1 LSLWILD
8 TDHVS
13 LFQRGHPP
21 IVKRLAETA
30 PTDISITIITL
41 EEQIRGRFNMI
52 RRAASP
58 SELIL
63 AYQNLHI
70 TFDSLK
76 SFDILD
82 FSSAASTIYSSLLE
96 YKIKTGTQ
104 DLRIAA
110 IALSLNGILV
120 TRNQRDFAK
129 VPNLIL
135 EDWSTNIPGL

>member
-13 LFQRGHPP
+13 LFQRNHPQ
-21 IVKRLAETA
+21 IVNRLAKVA
-30 PTDISITIITL
+30 PTDIAITVITL
-41 EEQIRGRFNMI
+41 EEQIRGRFDMI

-58 SELIL
+58 SELTL
-63 AYQNLHI
+63 AYRNLHT

-76 SFDILD
+76 TFEILD
-82 FSSAASTIYSSLLE
+82 FSPAASSLYSFLLKQ
-96 YKIKTGTQ
+96 KIKIGTQ

-110 IALSLNGILV
+110 IALSVNGILV

-129 VPNLIL
+129 VPNLVI
-135 EDWSTNIPGL
+135 EDWSTIVSG

>member
-1 LSLWILD
+1 MSLWILD

-13 LFQRGHPP
+13 LFQRDHPQ
-21 IVKRLAETA
+21 IVKQLAEAA
-30 PTDISITIITL
+30 PADISITIITL

-63 AYQNLHI
+63 AYRNLHI

-82 FSSAASTIYSSLLE
+82 FSPAAGAIYSSLLE
-96 YKIKTGTQ
+96 YKIKIGTQ

-110 IALSLNGILV
+110 IALYINGILV

-129 VPNLIL
+129 VPNLVI
-135 EDWSTNIPGL
+135 EDWSTI

>member
-13 LFQRGHPP
+13 LFQRGHPQ
-21 IVKRLAETA
+21 IVNRLAEVA
-30 PTDISITIITL
+30 PKDISITVITL

-63 AYQNLHI
+63 AYRNLHI

-76 SFDILD
+76 TFEILD
-82 FSSAASTIYSSLLE
+82 FSPATSSIYSFLLKQ
-96 YKIKTGTQ
+96 KIKIGTQ

-110 IALSLNGILV
+110 IALSVNGILV

-129 VPNLIL
+129 VPNLVL
-135 EDWSTNIPGL
+135 EDWSKIISG

>member
-13 LFQRGHPP
+13 LFQRGHPQ
-21 IVKRLAETA
+21 IVNRLAEVA
-30 PTDISITIITL
+30 PTDIFITVITL

-63 AYQNLHI
+63 AYRNLHT
-70 TFDSLK
+70 TFDSLQ
-76 SFDILD
+76 SFEILD
-82 FSSAASTIYSSLLE
+82 FSPAASTFYSSLIAQ
-96 YKIKTGTQ
+96 KIKIGSQ

-110 IALSLNGILV
+110 IALSVNGILA

-129 VPNLIL
+129 VPNLVI
-135 EDWSTNIPGL
+135 EDWSTIVSG

>member
-13 LFQRGHPP
+13 LFQRNHPQ
-21 IVKRLAETA
+21 IVNRLAKAA
-30 PTDISITIITL
+30 PTDIFITVITL
-41 EEQIRGRFNMI
+41 EEQIRGRFDMI

-76 SFDILD
+76 SFEILD
-82 FSSAASTIYSSLLE
+82 FSSVASTLYSSLLKQ
-96 YKIKTGTQ
+96 KIKIGTQ

-110 IALSLNGILV
+110 IALSVNGILV

-129 VPNLIL
+129 VPNLVL
-135 EDWSTNIPGL
+135 EDWSTVVSG

>member
-13 LFQRGHPP
+13 LFQRGHPQ
-21 IVKRLAETA
+21 IVKRLAEVA
-30 PTDISITIITL
+30 PKDISITVITL
-41 EEQIRGRFNMI
+41 EEQIRGRFDMI

-63 AYQNLHI
+63 TYRNIHT

-76 SFDILD
+76 TFEILD
-82 FSSAASTIYSSLLE
+82 FSPAASSIYSFLLKQKN
-96 YKIKTGTQ
+96 KIGTQ

-110 IALSLNGILV
+110 IALSVNGILV

-129 VPNLIL
+129 VPNLVI
-135 EDWSTNIPGL
+135 EDWSTVVSG

>member
-13 LFQRGHPP
+13 LFQRGHPQ
-21 IVKRLAETA
+21 IVNRLAEIA
-30 PTDISITIITL
+30 PKDVAITIITL

-52 RRAASP
+52 RRVSLP
-58 SELIL
+58 NELIL
-63 AYQNLHI
+63 AYRKFHI

-76 SFDILD
+76 SFSILD
-82 FSSAASTIYSSLLE
+82 FSPMASTLYSSLITQ
-96 YKIKTGTQ
+96 KIKIGTQ

-110 IALSLNGILV
+110 IALSENAILV

-129 VPNLIL
+129 VPNLAL
-135 EDWSTNIPGL
+135 EDWSVTLHS

>member
-13 LFQRGHPP
+13 LFQRGHPQ
-21 IVKRLAETA
+21 IVNRLAEVA
-30 PTDISITIITL
+30 PKDISTTVITL

-63 AYQNLHI
+63 AYRNLHI

-76 SFDILD
+76 TFEILD
-82 FSSAASTIYSSLLE
+82 FSPATSSIYSFLLKQ
-96 YKIKTGTQ
+96 KIKIGTQ

-110 IALSLNGILV
+110 IALSVNGILV

-129 VPNLIL
+129 VPNLVL
-135 EDWSTNIPGL
+135 EDWSKIISG